1 MKMLLVC
8 SLFTLALAT
17 PPTVTTDGSCTAAD
31 DHPENGGYH
40 VVGVKGYKE
49 ITADGDKDDST
60 PYGEFGQLADD
71 TLWSSEASYPNGG
84 QSLCAKGKDLRQGRY
99 GPYEYECRNDME
111 HHNWRTVHTCS
122 IMRFSFPS
130 SSDSTVYKMTS
141 NESMWACD
149 FSDAVQITDG
159 GELASGASFVDYVFE
174 DDSLD
179 KKYFFASLKGCEQGQ
194 RIAVA
199 VAAPYGTTYDAAFK
213 EGTMTKRIQH
223 CDCDFG
229 LDTGM
234 EDNEVAHT
242 GFVDGCMS
250 EMPSNLDCCPG
261 EDVELVKGGHS
272 NSYKNGGNCMRKS
285 DEPKMVA
292 FAREL
297 YKKCADE
304 ANKDE
309 CETYKT
315 GQCPYWR
322 VYRGAGYVYNSMDD
336 GEEGCACSAEDQAA
350 DSAKPHCR
358 KSVEYGPASGYLH
371 HSDCSKCGAH
381 GTTYLSYN
389 GRGNRMPDINEN
401 YGCDGANTTYN
412 EQCDMW
418 YEYTNCKD
426 LEAGTLG
433 EGLTSTQVNPTLEE
447 MLEMEITAAT
457 CAGSQRV
464 AAMNMY
470 LASPEFEADF
480 ATTTADPVADTD
492 SNCRIE
498 ATAAL
503 IVWLIS
509 VLQ

>member
-1 MKMLLVC
+1 MLLVC

-272 NSYKNGGNCMRKS
+272 NSYKNGGNVCGNQTSRRWWRL
-285 DEPKMVA
+285 
-292 FAREL
+292 RESSTRSAPTKPTRTSVRRTRPVSAL
-297 YKKCADE
+297 
-304 ANKDE
+304 
-309 CETYKT
+309 T
-315 GQCPYWR
+315 GGCT
-322 VYRGAGYVYNSMDD
+322 
-336 GEEGCACSAEDQAA
+336 EEGGMCIIQWMTARKDAHALQKIKRQILLSRIAGSRSNMDQLRAIFITAIALSVGRTEQRISPTTAGETECRTSTRIMAA
-350 DSAKPHCR
+350 TEPTRRTMSSVICGMSTRIARTWRLEHSAKVSLR
-358 KSVEYGPASGYLH
+358 
-371 HSDCSKCGAH
+371 
-381 GTTYLSYN
+381 
-389 GRGNRMPDINEN
+389 RR
-401 YGCDGANTTYN
+401 
-412 EQCDMW
+412 
-418 YEYTNCKD
+418 
-426 LEAGTLG
+426 
-433 EGLTSTQVNPTLEE
+433 
-447 MLEMEITAAT
+447 
-457 CAGSQRV
+457 
-464 AAMNMY
+464 
-470 LASPEFEADF
+470 
-480 ATTTADPVADTD
+480 
-492 SNCRIE
+492 
-498 ATAAL
+498 
-503 IVWLIS
+503 
-509 VLQ
+509 